1 MKRLQRLR
9 QSEESKRTEF
19 EAFEYNR
26 KTLYYNSQ
34 QLRLTPARMRCTID
48 ALPPIRFGVRVEAI
62 SAEVASVFVC
72 LRGLRLPM
80 ITNVY
85 IDGFNLYYRALKRAS
100 QYKWLDLAKLSQ
112 ALLPTHQINRVR
124 YFTAILDE
132 RPDDPNQQYRQ
143 QVYLRALE
151 TIPNLSMHY
160 GQFRTRNMRRPL
172 AESIAGFDDVVLV
185 KNTEEKGTD
194 VNLASY
200 LLIDGY
206 ERDCEQA
213 LVISND
219 SDLALPIRM
228 VRDRLN
234 LPVGVVN
241 PNTSRSS
248 QLVPVELRE
257 AATFLRQIRLN
268 ALRDSQFPDSLTDD
282 TGVFTKPAVWEQ
294 TQ

>member
-1 MKRLQRLR
+1 
-9 QSEESKRTEF
+9 
-19 EAFEYNR
+19 
-26 KTLYYNSQ
+26 
-34 QLRLTPARMRCTID
+34 
-48 ALPPIRFGVRVEAI
+48 
-62 SAEVASVFVC
+62 
-72 LRGLRLPM
+72 M

-172 AESIAGFDDVVLV
+172 AESIAGFDGVVLV

-206 ERDCEQA
+206 ERDYEQA

>member
-1 MKRLQRLR
+1 
-9 QSEESKRTEF
+9 
-19 EAFEYNR
+19 
-26 KTLYYNSQ
+26 
-34 QLRLTPARMRCTID
+34 
-48 ALPPIRFGVRVEAI
+48 
-62 SAEVASVFVC
+62 
-72 LRGLRLPM
+72 M

-151 TIPNLSMHY
+151 TIPNLSIHY

-172 AESIAGFDDVVLV
+172 AESIAGFDGVVLV

-200 LLIDGY
+200 
-206 ERDCEQA
+206 
-213 LVISND
+213 
-219 SDLALPIRM
+219 
-228 VRDRLN
+228 
-234 LPVGVVN
+234 
-241 PNTSRSS
+241 
-248 QLVPVELRE
+248 
-257 AATFLRQIRLN
+257 F
-268 ALRDSQFPDSLTDD
+268 
-282 TGVFTKPAVWEQ
+282 
-294 TQ
+294 